1 MGYFRDDAP
10 LSELLLD
17 DKGRKELEALWDE
30 FEFVAGYTA
39 RTYIEF
45 FFNQSGEVLGNGR
58 ESGSFRPA
66 DKDIIEESVILDFK
80 KAYLAKAAEDEKN
93 NPVAFEAIADH
104 FDRVNAAIR
113 TVERKR
119 LEAEPRQ
126 IDALLGFAARAYRR
140 PLTTAE
146 RDDLQR
152 VLQHAARQERP
163 DARRSHARPDRQR
176 ADVAALRLSGRGRLL
191 APRRY
196 ATLRARDVRSQ
207 ALSDHALASR
217 LSYFLWSSMPDAELS
232 ARVGRRRP
240 AQ

>member
-1 MGYFRDDAP
+1 MSSNSSP
-10 LSELLLD
+10 
-17 DKGRKELEALWDE
+17 
-30 FEFVAGYTA
+30 GYTA

-80 KAYLAKAAEDEKN
+80 KAYLAKAAADEKN

-126 IDALLGFAARAYRR
+126 IDALLAFAGRAYRR

-146 RDDLQR
+146 RDDLR
-152 VLQHAARQERP
+152 AFYRTLRAQERP
-163 DARRSHARPDRQR
+163 DTRRGDARPHRQR
-176 ADVAALRLSGRGRLL
+176 ADVAALRLFGRGASSPRAATRPSRRERSLPGAHRSCARQQAELL
-191 APRRY
+191 PLVEHAGRRTARPRR
-196 ATLRARDVRSQ
+196 
-207 ALSDHALASR
+207 
-217 LSYFLWSSMPDAELS
+217 
-232 ARVGRRRP
+232 RRRS
-240 AQ
+240 AQRRPC

>member
-17 DKGRKELEALWDE
+17 EKGQKELEALWDE

-80 KAYLAKAAEDEKN
+80 KAYLAKAAADEKN

-104 FDRVNAAIR
+104 FERVNAAIR

-126 IDALLGFAARAYRR
+126 IDALLAFAAPRVQAAADNGRARRFTRVLSHAARAK
-140 PLTTAE
+140 
-146 RDDLQR
+146 
-152 VLQHAARQERP
+152 RP
-163 DARRSHARPDRQR
+163 DTRRSDARPDRER
-176 ADVAALRLSGRGRLL
+176 ADVAALLVFNRGGPSPRSGRFACG
-191 APRRY
+191 APPPRA
-196 ATLRARDVRSQ
+196 AT
-207 ALSDHALASR
+207 
-217 LSYFLWSSMPDAELS
+217 
-232 ARVGRRRP
+232 RP
-240 AQ
+240 S